1 MGTVRRDAGPQREER
16 FFFDSEL
23 ATVNLW
29 FEGLESGSSEGRGGG
44 SIRSPETYER
54 QIMGIRIALAGNPNC
69 GKTTMFN
76 DLTGA
81 NQYVGN
87 WPGVTVEKKEGKY
100 TKDKDVAITDLP
112 GIYSLSPYS
121 PEEIVARD
129 YLLDGGPDVVVN
141 LVDATNLERN
151 LYLTTQ
157 ILDLGV
163 PVVVALNMMD
173 LVRKN
178 GDKIDVAV
186 LSKRLGCPIVETSA
200 LKGEGMDALLD
211 TAIEAAKEG
220 RPASPEIRFGPAVE
234 EAIDEARAVLGARVP
249 AAVARWYAV
258 KALEGEERTLEALK
272 LPAADAKAI
281 AGIREDLEKKLDDD
295 AESIVTSERYDAI
308 THVIDETVKRSNK
321 GATTTQKIDRVVT
334 NRWLGLPIFVVV
346 MALVYYL
353 AISVGTGVVTDWAND
368 GISGDGFLYTGG
380 DAYEEAVG
388 EWEGQQANIEA
399 YLVAAEEDGIDTA
412 GITAALEAEE
422 PTAADEAAIASFME
436 EAKSAGVVGTVETE
450 ETDPATLIPPNFNSE
465 TTVTAESVDAA
476 AFASALE
483 AEEPDASDGTWGLW
497 IPGLGA
503 VIGSA
508 LEAADVA
515 PWLQSLVM
523 DGIVAGV
530 GAVIGFI
537 PQMIILFLLL
547 AFLEGC
553 GYLARVAFIMDR
565 IFRRFGL
572 SGKSFIPMLVASG
585 CGVPAVMAT
594 KTIENE
600 RDRRMTIMTT
610 TMIPC
615 GAKMPIIALVFGAI
629 AGGNTETTWWIAPLF
644 YFLGVFAIIVSGIML
659 KKTKMFAG
667 NVSPFVMELPAYH
680 LPTVKSILM
689 STWERIKSYVV
700 KAGTIIF
707 LSTIVIWFLMNFGD
721 AGEGFGL
728 LDADMDDYIQ
738 YSLMAGLGNAIGWV
752 FAPLGFGDW
761 QATVTSITGL
771 VAKENVVATVGILTS
786 LGDAGEA
793 DPSLWAAF
801 AAMMAGSVPAILA
814 FCAFNLLCAPCFA
827 AIGTIRRQMES
838 AKWTWFT
845 IGYLTAFAWCM
856 GLMFYQFGSLI
867 TGELSFNLWTVVAV
881 VVLAGML
888 FQMFRPMP
896 DYSKKKDSNAPVLS
910 ESEQAAV

>member
-1 MGTVRRDAGPQREER
+1 MADPRPASKQMER
-16 FFFDSEL
+16 L
-23 ATVNLW
+23 
-29 FEGLESGSSEGRGGG
+29 
-44 SIRSPETYER
+44 
-54 QIMGIRIALAGNPNC
+54 IMGIRIALAGNPNC

-81 NQYVGN
+81 SQYVGN

-100 TKDKDVAITDLP
+100 TRDKDVIITDLP
-112 GIYSLSPYS
+112 GVYSLSPYS
-121 PEEIVARD
+121 PEEIVTRD

-173 LVRKN
+173 LVKKS
-178 GDKIDVAV
+178 GDKIDVAG
-186 LSKRLGCPIVETSA
+186 LSKQLGCPVVETTA
-200 LKGEGMDALLD
+200 LKGHGMVELME
-211 TAIEAAKEG
+211 TAVKAAKAG
-220 RPASPEIRFGPAVE
+220 KPAEPKMPFDVQVE
-234 EAIDEARAVLGARVP
+234 EAITKIEGILGNRVSP
-249 AAVARWYAV
+249 ATARWFAI
-258 KALEGEERTLEALK
+258 KLFEGEERTVANMK
-272 LPAADAKAI
+272 LSAADLKAVE
-281 AGIREDLEKKLDDD
+281 AIREEVENKLDDD
-295 AESIVTSERYDAI
+295 AESIITSERYNAI
-308 THVIDETVKRSNK
+308 THVIDKTMKRSHK
-321 GATTTQKIDRVVT
+321 GMTTTQKIDRVVT

-380 DAYEEAVG
+380 AAYEEAVG
-388 EWEGQQANIEA
+388 EWEESVA
-399 YLVAAEEDGIDTA
+399 AAEEA
-412 GITAALEAEE
+412 GASEEELALLAE
-422 PTAADEAAIASFME
+422 
-436 EAKSAGVVGTVETE
+436 
-450 ETDPATLIPPNFNSE
+450 
-465 TTVTAESVDAA
+465 
-476 AFASALE
+476 
-483 AEEPDASDGTWGLW
+483 EEPDASDGSWGLW

-503 VIGSA
+503 VIGNA
-508 LEAADVA
+508 LEAVDVA

-530 GAVIGFI
+530 GAVIGFV

-547 AFLEGC
+547 ALLEGC

-565 IFRRFGL
+565 VFRRFGL

-585 CGVPAVMAT
+585 CGVPAVTAT

-600 RDRRMTIMTT
+600 KDRRMTIMTT

-629 AGGNTETTWWIAPLF
+629 AGGNTEATWWIAPLF
-644 YFLGVFAIIVSGIML
+644 YFLGVIAIIISGIML

-667 NVSPFVMELPAYH
+667 PTSPFVMELPSYH
-680 LPTVKSILM
+680 MPTVKSILM
-689 STWERIKSYVV
+689 STWDRIKGYIV

-707 LSTIVIWFLMNFGD
+707 LSTIVIWLLMNFGD

-728 LDADMDDYIQ
+728 LDTEMDDYIQ
-738 YSLMAGLGNAIGWV
+738 YSLMAGLGNGIGWI

-786 LGDAGEA
+786 LGDVGEA
-793 DPSLWAAF
+793 DPAMWAAF
-801 AAMMAGSVPAILA
+801 AALFAGSVPAILA

-827 AIGTIRRQMES
+827 AIGTIWREMGT

-845 IGYLTAFAWCM
+845 IGYMTIFAWCV
-856 GLMFYQFGSLI
+856 GLMFYQFGGLL
-867 TGELSFNLWTVVAV
+867 TGEIGFNVWTVVAI

-888 FQMFRPMP
+888 FQIFRPMP
-896 DYSKKKDSNAPVLS
+896 AFDKKKDKVARELEAEGGV
-910 ESEQAAV
+910 A

>member
-16 FFFDSEL
+16 FFFDSKL
-23 ATVNLW
+23 ASVNLE

-44 SIRSPETYER
+44 SIRSPEAYER
-54 QIMGIRIALAGNPNC
+54 QTMGIRIALAGNPNC

-100 TKDKDVAITDLP
+100 TKNKDVAITDLP

-141 LVDATNLERN
+141 LVDTTNLERN

-178 GDKIDVAV
+178 GDKIDVAA

-200 LKGEGMDALLD
+200 LKGEGMDALLNA
-211 TAIEAAKEG
+211 AIGAAKEG
-220 RPASPEIRFGPAVE
+220 RPASSEIRFDPAVE
-234 EAIDEARAVLGARVP
+234 EAIDEARAVLGTRVP

-388 EWEGQQANIEA
+388 EWEEA
-399 YLVAAEEDGIDTA
+399 TAAAEEA
-412 GITAALEAEE
+412 GA
-422 PTAADEAAIASFME
+422 
-436 EAKSAGVVGTVETE
+436 TE
-450 ETDPATLIPPNFNSE
+450 EELALL
-465 TTVTAESVDAA
+465 AEQ
-476 AFASALE
+476 
-483 AEEPDASDGTWGLW
+483 EPDASDGTWGLW

-615 GAKMPIIALVFGAI
+615 GAKLPIIALVFGAI
-629 AGGNTETTWWIAPLF
+629 AGGNTENTWWIAPLF

-667 NVSPFVMELPAYH
+667 DVSPFVMELPAYH

-707 LSTIVIWFLMNFGD
+707 LSTIVIWLLMNFGD

-728 LDADMDDYIQ
+728 LDTDMDGYIQ

-786 LGDAGEA
+786 LGDAGET
-793 DPSLWAAF
+793 DPTLWAAF
-801 AAMMAGSVPAILA
+801 GALFAGSVPAILA

-827 AIGTIRRQMES
+827 AIGTIWRQMES
-838 AKWTWFT
+838 AKWTWIA
-845 IGYLTAFAWCM
+845 IGYMTVFGWCV
-856 GLMFYQFGSLI
+856 GLMFYQFGGLI
-867 TGELSFNLWTVVAV
+867 TGEIGFNLWTVVAV

-910 ESEQAAV
+910 ESGQAAA

>member
-1 MGTVRRDAGPQREER
+1 
-16 FFFDSEL
+16 
-23 ATVNLW
+23 
-29 FEGLESGSSEGRGGG
+29 
-44 SIRSPETYER
+44 
-54 QIMGIRIALAGNPNC
+54 MGIRIALAGNPNC

-81 NQYVGN
+81 SQYVGN

-100 TKDKDVAITDLP
+100 TRDKNVIITDLP
-112 GIYSLSPYS
+112 GVYSLSPYS
-121 PEEIVARD
+121 PEEIVTRD

-173 LVRKN
+173 LVKKS
-178 GDKIDVAV
+178 GDKIDVDG
-186 LSKRLGCPIVETSA
+186 LSKRLGCPVVETTALRGHGMAELMETA
-200 LKGEGMDALLD
+200 LKAARAGKPAEPQMPFDAQ
-211 TAIEAAKEG
+211 
-220 RPASPEIRFGPAVE
+220 VE
-234 EAIDEARAVLGARVP
+234 EAIAKIEGILGNRVSP
-249 AAVARWYAV
+249 ATARWFAI
-258 KALEGEERTLEALK
+258 KLFEGEERTIAAMRLGDAELK
-272 LPAADAKAI
+272 AVET
-281 AGIREDLEKKLDDD
+281 IREEVEDKLDDD
-295 AESIVTSERYDAI
+295 AESIVTSERYNAI
-308 THVIDETVKRSNK
+308 THVVDETMKRSRK
-321 GATTTQKIDRVVT
+321 GMTTTQKIDRVVT

-380 DAYEEAVG
+380 AAYEEAVG
-388 EWEGQQANIEA
+388 VWEESVA
-399 YLVAAEEDGIDTA
+399 AAEEA
-412 GITAALEAEE
+412 GASEEELALLAEE
-422 PTAADEAAIASFME
+422 
-436 EAKSAGVVGTVETE
+436 K
-450 ETDPATLIPPNFNSE
+450 
-465 TTVTAESVDAA
+465 
-476 AFASALE
+476 
-483 AEEPDASDGTWGLW
+483 PDASDGSWGLW

-503 VIGSA
+503 VIGNA

-523 DGIVAGV
+523 NGIVAGV
-530 GAVIGFI
+530 GAVIGFV
-537 PQMIILFLLL
+537 PQMVILFLLL
-547 AFLEGC
+547 ALLEGC

-565 IFRRFGL
+565 VFRRFGL

-585 CGVPAVMAT
+585 CGVPAVTAT

-600 RDRRMTIMTT
+600 KDRRMTIMTT

-629 AGGNTETTWWIAPLF
+629 AGGNTEATWWIAPLF
-644 YFLGVFAIIVSGIML
+644 YFLGVIAIIVSGIML
-659 KKTKMFAG
+659 KKTRLFAG
-667 NVSPFVMELPAYH
+667 PASPFVMELPSYH
-680 LPTVKSILM
+680 MPTAKSVLM
-689 STWERIKSYVV
+689 STWDRIKGYLV

-707 LSTIVIWFLMNFGD
+707 LSTIVIWLLMNFGD

-728 LDADMDDYIQ
+728 LDTEADNYIQ

-761 QATVTSITGL
+761 QATVTSVTGL

-786 LGDAGEA
+786 LGDAGET
-793 DPSLWAAF
+793 DPAMWAAF
-801 AAMMAGSVPAILA
+801 AALFAGSVPAILA

-827 AIGTIRRQMES
+827 AIGTIWREMGT

-845 IGYLTAFAWCM
+845 IGYMTVFAWCV
-856 GLMFYQFGSLI
+856 GLMFYQFGGLI
-867 TGELSFNLWTVVAV
+867 TGEVTFNLWTGVAIA
-881 VVLAGML
+881 VLAGML
-888 FQMFRPMP
+888 FQIFRPMP
-896 DYSKKKDSNAPVLS
+896 SFDKKKDKVSGKLEAEGNVA
-910 ESEQAAV
+910 

>member
-1 MGTVRRDAGPQREER
+1 MER
-16 FFFDSEL
+16 L
-23 ATVNLW
+23 N
-29 FEGLESGSSEGRGGG
+29 
-44 SIRSPETYER
+44 
-54 QIMGIRIALAGNPNC
+54 MGIRIALAGNPNC

-81 NQYVGN
+81 SQYVGN

-100 TKDKDVAITDLP
+100 TRDKNVIITDLP
-112 GIYSLSPYS
+112 GVYSLSPYS
-121 PEEIVARD
+121 PEEIVTRD

-173 LVRKN
+173 LVKKS
-178 GDKIDVAV
+178 GDKIDVDG
-186 LSKRLGCPIVETSA
+186 LSKRLGCPVVETTALRGHGMAELMETA
-200 LKGEGMDALLD
+200 LKAARAGKPAEPQMPFDAQ
-211 TAIEAAKEG
+211 
-220 RPASPEIRFGPAVE
+220 VE
-234 EAIDEARAVLGARVP
+234 EAIAKIEGILGNRVSP
-249 AAVARWYAV
+249 ATARWFAI
-258 KALEGEERTLEALK
+258 KLFEGEERTIAAMRLGDAELK
-272 LPAADAKAI
+272 AVET
-281 AGIREDLEKKLDDD
+281 IREEVEDKLDDD
-295 AESIVTSERYDAI
+295 VESIVTSERYNAI
-308 THVIDETVKRSNK
+308 THVVDETMKRSRK
-321 GATTTQKIDRVVT
+321 GMTTTQKIDRVVT

-380 DAYEEAVG
+380 AAYEEAVG
-388 EWEGQQANIEA
+388 AWEESVA
-399 YLVAAEEDGIDTA
+399 AAEEA
-412 GITAALEAEE
+412 GASEEELALLAEE
-422 PTAADEAAIASFME
+422 
-436 EAKSAGVVGTVETE
+436 K
-450 ETDPATLIPPNFNSE
+450 
-465 TTVTAESVDAA
+465 
-476 AFASALE
+476 
-483 AEEPDASDGTWGLW
+483 PDASDGSWGLW

-503 VIGSA
+503 VIGNA

-523 DGIVAGV
+523 NGIVAGV
-530 GAVIGFI
+530 GAVIGFV
-537 PQMIILFLLL
+537 PQMVILFLLL
-547 AFLEGC
+547 ALLEGC

-565 IFRRFGL
+565 VFRRFGL

-585 CGVPAVMAT
+585 CGVPAVTAT

-600 RDRRMTIMTT
+600 KDRRMTIMTT

-629 AGGNTETTWWIAPLF
+629 AGGNTEATWWIAPLF
-644 YFLGVFAIIVSGIML
+644 YFLGVIAIIVSGIML
-659 KKTKMFAG
+659 KKTRLFAG
-667 NVSPFVMELPAYH
+667 PASPFVMELPSYH
-680 LPTVKSILM
+680 MPTAKSVLM
-689 STWERIKSYVV
+689 STWDRIKGYLV

-707 LSTIVIWFLMNFGD
+707 LSTIVIWLLMNFGD

-728 LDADMDDYIQ
+728 LDTEADNYIQ

-761 QATVTSITGL
+761 QATVTSVTGL

-786 LGDAGEA
+786 LGDAGET
-793 DPSLWAAF
+793 DPAMWAAF
-801 AAMMAGSVPAILA
+801 AALFAGSVPAILA

-827 AIGTIRRQMES
+827 AIGTIWREMGT

-845 IGYLTAFAWCM
+845 IGYMTVFAWCV
-856 GLMFYQFGSLI
+856 GLMFYQFGGLI
-867 TGELSFNLWTVVAV
+867 TGEVTFNLWTGVAIA
-881 VVLAGML
+881 VLAGML
-888 FQMFRPMP
+888 FQIFRPMP
-896 DYSKKKDSNAPVLS
+896 SFDKKKDKVSGKLEAEGNVA
-910 ESEQAAV
+910 

>member
-1 MGTVRRDAGPQREER
+1 
-16 FFFDSEL
+16 
-23 ATVNLW
+23 
-29 FEGLESGSSEGRGGG
+29 
-44 SIRSPETYER
+44 
-54 QIMGIRIALAGNPNC
+54 MGIRIALAGNPNC

-81 NQYVGN
+81 SQYVGN

-100 TKDKDVAITDLP
+100 TRDKDVIITDLP
-112 GIYSLSPYS
+112 GVYSLSPYS
-121 PEEIVARD
+121 PEEIVTRD

-173 LVRKN
+173 LVKKS
-178 GDKIDVAV
+178 GDKIDVAG
-186 LSKRLGCPIVETSA
+186 LSKQLGCPVVETTA
-200 LKGEGMDALLD
+200 LKGHGMAELME
-211 TAIEAAKEG
+211 TAVKAAKAG
-220 RPASPEIRFGPAVE
+220 KPAEPKMPFDAQVE
-234 EAIDEARAVLGARVP
+234 EAITKIEGILGSRVSP
-249 AAVARWYAV
+249 ATARWFAI
-258 KALEGEERTLEALK
+258 KLFEGEERTVANMK
-272 LPAADAKAI
+272 LSAADLKAVE
-281 AGIREDLEKKLDDD
+281 AIREEVENKLDDD
-295 AESIVTSERYDAI
+295 AESIITSERYNAI
-308 THVIDETVKRSNK
+308 THVIDKTMKRSHK
-321 GATTTQKIDRVVT
+321 GMTTTQKIDRVVT

-380 DAYEEAVG
+380 AAYEEAVG
-388 EWEGQQANIEA
+388 EWEESVA
-399 YLVAAEEDGIDTA
+399 AAEEA
-412 GITAALEAEE
+412 GASEEELALLAE
-422 PTAADEAAIASFME
+422 
-436 EAKSAGVVGTVETE
+436 
-450 ETDPATLIPPNFNSE
+450 
-465 TTVTAESVDAA
+465 
-476 AFASALE
+476 
-483 AEEPDASDGTWGLW
+483 EEPDASDGSWGLW

-503 VIGSA
+503 VIGNA
-508 LEAADVA
+508 LEAVDVA

-530 GAVIGFI
+530 GAVIGFV

-547 AFLEGC
+547 ALLEGC

-565 IFRRFGL
+565 VFRRFGL

-585 CGVPAVMAT
+585 CGVPAVTAT

-600 RDRRMTIMTT
+600 KDRRMTIMTT

-629 AGGNTETTWWIAPLF
+629 AGGNTEATWWIAPLF
-644 YFLGVFAIIVSGIML
+644 YFLGVIAIIISGIML

-667 NVSPFVMELPAYH
+667 PTSPFVMELPSYH
-680 LPTVKSILM
+680 MPTVKSILM
-689 STWERIKSYVV
+689 STWDRIKGYIV

-707 LSTIVIWFLMNFGD
+707 LSTIVIWLLMNFGD

-728 LDADMDDYIQ
+728 LDTEMDDYIQ
-738 YSLMAGLGNAIGWV
+738 YSLMAGLGNGIGWI

-786 LGDAGEA
+786 LGDVGEA
-793 DPSLWAAF
+793 DPTMWAAF
-801 AAMMAGSVPAILA
+801 AALFAGSVPAILA

-827 AIGTIRRQMES
+827 AIGTIWREMGT

-845 IGYLTAFAWCM
+845 IGYMTIFAWCV
-856 GLMFYQFGSLI
+856 GLMFYQFGGLL
-867 TGELSFNLWTVVAV
+867 TGEIGFNVWTVVAI

-888 FQMFRPMP
+888 FQIFRPMP
-896 DYSKKKDSNAPVLS
+896 TFDKKKDKVAGELEAEGSVA
-910 ESEQAAV
+910 